1 MMRTI
6 SILLALTVFLVPL
19 CADSS
24 SATLNLATSVTG
36 DTKVA
41 VITGSAVP
49 ETFPESSDIIGDT
62 PQTVSPTSS
71 SFTFVIET
79 NQSVTDVT
87 IQANPLVMDG
97 NYIVY
102 QVTTVGTEVSKATSA
117 SGDAVSLLSDSSSS
131 GGRRIVGASFSVQAV
146 DLSYR
151 SESDTVF
158 GYNVAPAGT
167 YFGSVTIS
175 YTAS

>member
-1 MMRTI
+1 MKKMRTI

-41 VITGSAVP
+41 VIASSSIPDA
-49 ETFPESSDIIGDT
+49 FPSDTDIIGDT
-62 PQTVSPTSS
+62 PQTVSPTLS
-71 SFTFVIET
+71 SFAFVIET

-97 NYIVY
+97 KFIVY
-102 QVTTVGTEVSKATSA
+102 QVAAGGQVSKATSA
-117 SGDAVSLLSDSSSS
+117 SGTAIPLLSDSSSS
-131 GGRRIVGASFSVQAV
+131 GGRRIFCAVFSVQAV

-151 SESDTVF
+151 DDPVF

-167 YFGSVTIS
+167 YAGSVTIS